1 MLLVVVVGFFPFYS
15 FCSFFSVLLYLSN
28 GDTEGH
34 REMDMEGGKVYVQ
47 GDRVRMEGKGHREGK
62 GNREEGK
69 GRREGKGHREEGKG
83 HRGMD
88 KDHREGGKVH
98 TEVDT
103 EEVGRRLD
111 MGMDRGHTAFSP
123 NTWRPRGC

>member
-1 MLLVVVVGFFPFYS
+1 MVFFPFYS
-15 FCSFFSVLLYLSN
+15 VCSFFSVLLYLSN
-28 GDTEGH
+28 GDTEGN
-34 REMDMEGGKVYVQ
+34 REMGMEGDKVYVQ
-47 GDRVRMEGKGHREGK
+47 GDRVHMEGKGHREGK
-62 GNREEGK
+62 GHKEGKGHMEGK
-69 GRREGKGHREEGKG
+69 GRREGKG

>member
-1 MLLVVVVGFFPFYS
+1 
-15 FCSFFSVLLYLSN
+15 
-28 GDTEGH
+28 
-34 REMDMEGGKVYVQ
+34 MDMEGGKVYVQ
-47 GDRVRMEGKGHREGK
+47 GDRVHMEGKGHREGK
-62 GNREEGK
+62 GHMEGK

-103 EEVGRRLD
+103 EEVGRRPD